1 MADTEVEESRG
12 SFLVKDT
19 DVHLVCN
26 HQTIQNIQVINRFE
40 DYLEAQDHDFPSG
53 YSGFDLQKD
62 TQFPVL
68 IVSGWVFSMNTKKK
82 IGLHEKLD
90 FDPKGP
96 TICAKYWV
104 LFDQKNGD
112 QIGFQLKLGEPNI
125 EFQSRTHGRYRG
137 FKRRLGR
144 FRKRKLGF
152 YWSFSRPRK
161 IVMVSSSEEE
171 TEEIK
176 PKESK
181 ELNRIFF
188 TYSSERSER
197 FYGFGEQFSHMD
209 FKGKRV
215 PILVQ
220 EQGIG
225 RGDQPITFA
234 ANLVSYR

>member
-104 LFDQKNGD
+104 LFDQKETIKSRFKWILEN
-112 QIGFQLKLGEPNI
+112 QNL
-125 EFQSRTHGRYRG
+125 FQSRASLLVKEATKGH
-137 FKRRLGR
+137 RRIQG
-144 FRKRKLGF
+144 
-152 YWSFSRPRK
+152 
-161 IVMVSSSEEE
+161 
-171 TEEIK
+171 
-176 PKESK
+176 
-181 ELNRIFF
+181 
-188 TYSSERSER
+188 
-197 FYGFGEQFSHMD
+197 
-209 FKGKRV
+209 
-215 PILVQ
+215 
-220 EQGIG
+220 QGI
-225 RGDQPITFA
+225 
-234 ANLVSYR
+234 

>member
-1 MADTEVEESRG
+1 MAETEVEESRG
-12 SFLVKDT
+12 SFLVKDGE
-19 DVHLVCN
+19 VHLVCN
-26 HQTIQNIQVINRFE
+26 HQTVQDIKLVNRLE
-40 DYLEAQDHDFPSG
+40 DYLEAQSPSG
-53 YSGFDLQKD
+53 YPGFDLEKG

-68 IVSGWVFSMNTKKK
+68 IISGWVFSMNTKTKS
-82 IGLHEKLD
+82 GVHEKSFD

-104 LFDQKNGD
+104 LFDQKND
-112 QIGFQLKLGEPNI
+112 SQIGFQVKFGEPNF
-125 EFQSRTHGRYRG
+125 EFQSRPQNVYGRYRG
-137 FKRRLGR
+137 FRRRLSRKRR
-144 FRKRKLGF
+144 LGF

-161 IVMVSSSEEE
+161 IVMASSSEEE
-171 TEEIK
+171 MEEIK
-176 PKESK
+176 GKETK

-197 FYGFGEQFSHMD
+197 FYGFGEQFSFMD